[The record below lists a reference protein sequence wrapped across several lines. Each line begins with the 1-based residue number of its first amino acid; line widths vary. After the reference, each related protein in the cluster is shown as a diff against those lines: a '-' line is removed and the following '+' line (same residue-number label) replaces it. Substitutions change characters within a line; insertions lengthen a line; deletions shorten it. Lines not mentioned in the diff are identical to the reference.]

1 MDDEEDG
8 RRREEKREEGE
19 LPSMLTQCM
28 IVVSDQR
35 VMSPSHTITFSLS
48 LSPFL
53 LYIYDTSFLP
63 LCPSLHFFSS
73 YFSTTATSCYEP
85 DFSFLGQSSLT
96 NLLEKGSFVF
106 FHVSALNLG
115 ITGRLR
121 KGICFMVMERLNSN
135 LYLQNCYIM
144 KENERLRK
152 KAQVLNQE
160 NQALLSELKQ
170 KLSKANNNSKGKN
183 SANTIPDLNLS
194 STSNPNP
201 SNSSKP

>member
-1 MDDEEDG
+1 AAP
-8 RRREEKREEGE
+8 K
-19 LPSMLTQCM
+19 LSTHNCHLASTSVSPLL
-28 IVVSDQR
+28 VV
-35 VMSPSHTITFSLS
+35 VTG
-48 LSPFL
+48 FL
-53 LYIYDTSFLP
+53 HY
-63 LCPSLHFFSS
+63 
-73 YFSTTATSCYEP
+73 
-85 DFSFLGQSSLT
+85 
-96 NLLEKGSFVF
+96 
-106 FHVSALNLG
+106 LG

-183 SANTIPDLNLS
+183 SGNTIPDLNLS

>member
-1 MDDEEDG
+1 MG
-8 RRREEKREEGE
+8 FQG
-19 LPSMLTQCM
+19 
-28 IVVSDQR
+28 
-35 VMSPSHTITFSLS
+35 H
-48 LSPFL
+48 
-53 LYIYDTSFLP
+53 Y
-63 LCPSLHFFSS
+63 
-73 YFSTTATSCYEP
+73 
-85 DFSFLGQSSLT
+85 GQ
-96 NLLEKGSFVF
+96 
-106 FHVSALNLG
+106 
-115 ITGRLR
+115 II

>member
-1 MDDEEDG
+1 
-8 RRREEKREEGE
+8 
-19 LPSMLTQCM
+19 
-28 IVVSDQR
+28 
-35 VMSPSHTITFSLS
+35 
-48 LSPFL
+48 
-53 LYIYDTSFLP
+53 
-63 LCPSLHFFSS
+63 
-73 YFSTTATSCYEP
+73 
-85 DFSFLGQSSLT
+85 
-96 NLLEKGSFVF
+96 
-106 FHVSALNLG
+106 
-115 ITGRLR
+115 
-121 KGICFMVMERLNSN
+121 MVMERLNSN

-183 SANTIPDLNLS
+183 SGNTIPDLNLS